1 LVSALMS
8 RLWCHPPDPVFL
20 SVLTQIGPLV
30 CFEGLLSMH
39 GEDVTVYNDMIVAV
53 EDLRAVEFTLVKVEK
68 PKDHKN
74 SSNDQIPLMP
84 VVSGSRS
91 NLKVMIPLPFWATQ
105 PQPLQYIKN
114 MKFNIIPVFF
124 NIGIDGQAQIAEKQ
138 GLNGPQEKNNS
149 DNFKILVEYV
159 RKFKQKNYFNH
170 IRKIT
175 NNDEALIDDLMVIL
189 KKEVSSRKIRNVD
202 VLNISS
208 WICHKLSGIRF
219 TSCRDGLA
227 KTAMS
232 ITLEQTRILARD
244 YDLKEAEFLKT
255 LNLIRSVGLHGEKC
269 MKNTNT
275 NKFTMSSLELQ
286 NLPRKYRPP
295 IGTFGSQ

>member
-1 LVSALMS
+1 
-8 RLWCHPPDPVFL
+8 
-20 SVLTQIGPLV
+20 
-30 CFEGLLSMH
+30 
-39 GEDVTVYNDMIVAV
+39 MIV
-53 EDLRAVEFTLVKVEK
+53 
-68 PKDHKN
+68 
-74 SSNDQIPLMP
+74 
-84 VVSGSRS
+84 
-91 NLKVMIPLPFWATQ
+91 
-105 PQPLQYIKN
+105 
-114 MKFNIIPVFF
+114 
-124 NIGIDGQAQIAEKQ
+124 QIA
-138 GLNGPQEKNNS
+138 G
-149 DNFKILVEYV
+149 
-159 RKFKQKNYFNH
+159 
-170 IRKIT
+170 KIT

-208 WICHKLSGIRF
+208 WICHKLSGIQLHISNRLAITSSSSGIRF

-255 LNLIRSVGLHGEKC
+255 LNLIRRCDRHLLRVLRQIMIMSFFSVGLHGEKC

-295 IGTFGSQ
+295 IGTFGSQWNWQYLTNSNFVIYVLLDIRL

>member
-1 LVSALMS
+1 
-8 RLWCHPPDPVFL
+8 
-20 SVLTQIGPLV
+20 
-30 CFEGLLSMH
+30 
-39 GEDVTVYNDMIVAV
+39 MIVAI
-53 EDLRAVEFTLVKVEK
+53 EDLRAVEFTLVRVEK
-68 PKDHKN
+68 SK
-74 SSNDQIPLMP
+74 SSNSPQHAQSSGNNFPLLP
-84 VVSGSRS
+84 IVSGSRS
-91 NLKVMIPLPFWATQ
+91 SLKVMIPLPYWASH
-105 PQPLQYIKN
+105 PQPSQYIKN
-114 MKFNIIPVFF
+114 MKFNIVPVFF
-124 NIGIDGQAQIAEKQ
+124 NIGIDERAQTAEKC